1 MTRRIL
7 LLLVTSIAS
16 VVLFA
21 SPVSAHNTL
30 LSSDPADGAVLDVA
44 PTQLTLVF
52 AKAVPLDTLS
62 IEIIDATGVRSDL
75 VGSAHGPNGGTEVL
89 TPLPAQPSGEVTL
102 RWRLVGPDGHPIT
115 GRISFTIPAAPT
127 TILATPIA
135 PEDPAA
141 AQPAPV
147 TTTAP
152 PTSSTAST
160 ADGFDEPWTTPD
172 GLRWLLRFGSYLA
185 IMAIGGVIATTAFV
199 WRRAWGHPL
208 IRRSVVWALASVLVA
223 AITQLLVIASDIRA
237 APPWAAASGM
247 SAALET
253 DAGRALA
260 IRIALVVALAW
271 VMFMARTHSDESR
284 WKLSTTL
291 LLGLL
296 ATWAYS
302 GHSRSMRWSLLGV
315 PLDVAHHAAAAA
327 WIGGLA
333 IIGLVAIRES
343 DAEELIDSVSRFARL
358 AATSVALI
366 VGTGVLQAIRLVGS
380 PGRLFAADHG
390 KYLVLKLLVLGL
402 MLKVADINRQR
413 VSRRFRTASTTTPLA
428 VNNLRRAMGTELA
441 VGLVVVAV
449 TAAMV
454 VSPPAVAQEPANQAL
469 KTGSP
474 TAMTAIDAPTTATTV
489 APSAEVPGN
498 SLNVDANLA
507 VEQSDSATVTCAV
520 SGLSLQLGASG
531 TDVECLQGALRDTGF
546 LNTHTP
552 GAFDDATDAAVRE
565 LQAERGLVV
574 DGIVGQVTGNAL
586 GIWSG

>member
-21 SPVSAHNTL
+21 NPVSAHNTL
-30 LSSDPADGAVLDVA
+30 LSSDPADGAVLDVV

-52 AKAVPLDTLS
+52 DKAVPLDTLS

-75 VGSAHGPNGGTEVL
+75 VGSAHGPNGDAEVI
-89 TPLPAQPSGEVTL
+89 TPLSAQTVGEVTL

-115 GRISFTIPAAPT
+115 GRISFTVPAAPAT
-127 TILATPIA
+127 TLATPIA
-135 PEDPAA
+135 PADPAA
-141 AQPAPV
+141 AQPAPP
-147 TTTAP
+147 ASP
-152 PTSSTAST
+152 TAST
-160 ADGFDEPWTTPD
+160 GDGFDEPWTTPD

-208 IRRSVVWALASVLVA
+208 IRRSVLWALASVLVA
-223 AITQLLVIASDIRA
+223 AITQLLVIASDIRS
-237 APPWAAASGM
+237 APPWAAASGL

-271 VMFMARTHSDESR
+271 VMFMARTHSEESR
-284 WKLSTTL
+284 WKLSTAL

-343 DAEELIDSVSRFARL
+343 DAEELIDSVNRFARL

-366 VGTGVLQAIRLVGS
+366 VGTGVLQAFRLVGS

-390 KYLVLKLLVLGL
+390 RYLVLKLLVLGL

-454 VSPPAVAQEPANQAL
+454 VSPPAVAQEPANQTL

-474 TAMTAIDAPTTATTV
+474 TAMTTIDAATTATTV
-489 APSAEVPGN
+489 TPATGVPAN
-498 SLNVDANLA
+498 SLNVDASLA
-507 VEQSDSATVTCAV
+507 AEQSDSATVPCAV
-520 SGLSLQLGASG
+520 SGLSLQVGASG
-531 TDVECLQGALRDTGF
+531 TDVECLQAALRDSGF

-552 GAFDDATDAAVRE
+552 GAFDDATDTAVRK

>member
-21 SPVSAHNTL
+21 NPVSAHNTL
-30 LSSDPADGAVLDVA
+30 LSSDPADGAVLDVV

-52 AKAVPLDTLS
+52 DKAVPLDTLS

-75 VGSAHGPNGGTEVL
+75 VGSAHGPNGDAEVI
-89 TPLPAQPSGEVTL
+89 TPLSAQTVGEVTL

-115 GRISFTIPAAPT
+115 GRISFTVPAAQAT
-127 TILATPIA
+127 TLATPIA
-135 PEDPAA
+135 PADPAA
-141 AQPAPV
+141 AQPAPP
-147 TTTAP
+147 ASP
-152 PTSSTAST
+152 TAST
-160 ADGFDEPWTTPD
+160 GDGFDEPWTTPD

-223 AITQLLVIASDIRA
+223 AITQLLVIASDIRS
-237 APPWAAASGM
+237 APPWAAASGL

-271 VMFMARTHSDESR
+271 VMFMARTHSEESR
-284 WKLSTTL
+284 WKLSTAL

-343 DAEELIDSVSRFARL
+343 DAEELIDSVNRFARL

-366 VGTGVLQAIRLVGS
+366 VGTGVLQAFRLVGS

-390 KYLVLKLLVLGL
+390 RYLVLKLLVLGL

-454 VSPPAVAQEPANQAL
+454 VSPPAVAQEPANQTL

-474 TAMTAIDAPTTATTV
+474 TAMTTIDAATTATTV
-489 APSAEVPGN
+489 TPATGVPAN
-498 SLNVDANLA
+498 SLNVDASLA
-507 VEQSDSATVTCAV
+507 AEQSDSATVPCAV
-520 SGLSLQLGASG
+520 SGLSLQVGASG
-531 TDVECLQGALRDTGF
+531 TDVECLQAALRDSGF

-552 GAFDDATDAAVRE
+552 GAFDDATDTAVRK

-574 DGIVGQVTGNAL
+574 DGIVGEVTGNAL